1 MKKSHDLSILCYIG
15 LVVLFILPL
24 LPPMLRLFGKDL
36 YVQKEEKKRDEVTIL
51 TCDKQDENINA
62 TFLNGDPQVIEYRIK
77 GDYSVAVSDE
87 LENIKE
93 ELGDE
98 SEKEEV
104 SFIELIRP
112 FATVDYKEENNETS
126 FKVKVSDLKELEEY
140 DSIFNTFDNQ
150 QKYFLDQKFSCQ
162 KTNYS

>member
-1 MKKSHDLSILCYIG
+1 MKKNHDFSILCYIG
-15 LVVLFILPL
+15 LVILFILLL

-36 YVQKEEKKRDEVTIL
+36 YVQKEEKKRDEVIIL

-62 TFLNGDPQVIEYRIK
+62 TFLNGDPQIIEYRIK
-77 GDYSVAVSDE
+77 GDYSVVVSDE
-87 LENIKE
+87 IENIKE

-98 SEKEEV
+98 SEKKEV

-112 FATVDYKEENNETS
+112 FAKIDYKEENNETS

-140 DSIFNTFDNQ
+140 NSIFNTFDNQ